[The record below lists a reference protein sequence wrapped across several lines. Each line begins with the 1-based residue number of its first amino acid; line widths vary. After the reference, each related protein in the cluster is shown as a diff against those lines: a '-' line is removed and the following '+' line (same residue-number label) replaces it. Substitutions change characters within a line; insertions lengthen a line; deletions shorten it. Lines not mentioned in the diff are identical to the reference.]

1 MTQFSHKIISS
12 KPAIDSDKGWE
23 NQSYP
28 IGNGYFGVSTFGG
41 VPYERLQITENSF
54 QGWHNLTNALEIR
67 INLHGDNHTLDNA
80 TDYQRSLEL
89 ENALQKVSYHIGDVA
104 YTREAF
110 TSYPDRI
117 LALKYNTTK
126 EGALSFDI
134 KPEIPFLHP
143 FGEGEASKIGRDGK
157 IIVSEDKIEII
168 QHLQYY
174 NVKFYALIKV
184 LTDGEVSAVEDKL
197 EVQNASEATIYF
209 SCATNYKLEPKSFE
223 IVKEPLAKQSEID
236 APEPNVAATVRKII
250 ANGLATGYDELKKRH
265 IADFSGLMN
274 RATIKLPD
282 SENDIGTETTA
293 LLANLRE
300 EKISTYLE
308 ETFFQYGRYLLISSS
323 RPGTLPPNLQGT
335 WTVYDKTP
343 WGAGYWHNIN
353 LQMNYWP
360 AFITN
365 LTECFEAYAEFNEA
379 FRAVT
384 RKFVDAFLK
393 NHNLGEAPTE
403 EESPDIWCIG
413 TAVYP
418 YEALS
423 GPGAHSGPGTGGLTT
438 KLFADWW
445 DYTHDEKALRRFIWP
460 VIHGMADF
468 LTRCVRMTDGK
479 WLSAFSASPE
489 QIATEGG
496 VWDWGKSW
504 KPPYYITVGCAF
516 DQQMIWENNND
527 LLRLAKILGIEDAV
541 VAKVK
546 EQIDLY
552 EPVIIGDSGQ
562 IKEYREEKK
571 YGEIGEYAH
580 RHISQLVGLHP
591 GTLINATRPEWI
603 EAAKY
608 TLNERGDKSTGWALA
623 HRMNCWARLGDGNRS
638 LKLLRTML
646 KERTYENLWDA
657 HPPYQIDGNFGAT
670 SAVAEMLLQSQ
681 AGYIDLLPALPDA
694 WASKGAFKG
703 LCARGGYVV
712 DCEWENGKPTSVKI
726 RSTKGTTPEVR
737 FHGKEI
743 TDWQLADYL
752 TIKCVP

>member
-1 MTQFSHKIISS
+1 MYSFSHKINSS
-12 KPAIDSDKGWE
+12 KPAMDSDKGWE

-41 VPYERLQITENSF
+41 VPHERLQITENSF
-54 QGWHNLTNALEIR
+54 QGWRNLTNALEIR
-67 INLHGDNHTLDNA
+67 INLLGEAHCYENA
-80 TDYQRSLEL
+80 TDYKRSLEL
-89 ENALQKVSYHIGDVA
+89 ENALSTVSYKINDITF
-104 YTREAF
+104 TREAF
-110 TSYPDRI
+110 ASYPNRL
-117 LALKYNTTK
+117 LALKYTASK
-126 EGALSFDI
+126 KGALSFEV
-134 KPEIPFLHP
+134 KPEIPFFHP
-143 FGEGEASKIGRDGK
+143 FGEGEDSKIGRDGR
-157 IIVSEDKIEII
+157 ISAHDNEIEII
-168 QHLQYY
+168 QHLQFY
-174 NVKFYALIKV
+174 NVKFYGLIKIF
-184 LTDGEVSAVEDKL
+184 TDGTISGQADKL
-197 EVQNASEATIYF
+197 VVHNASEATIYF

-223 IVKEPLAKQSEID
+223 LIDDPLSKVSEID
-236 APEPNVAATVRKII
+236 LPDPAVAATVRDII
-250 ANGLATGYDELKKRH
+250 SKGIAIGYDELKEKH
-265 IADFSGLMN
+265 VADFSRLMN
-274 RATIKLPD
+274 RATIKLPN
-282 SENDIGTETTA
+282 SESDLELETTD
-293 LLANLRE
+293 LLSNIRE
-300 EKISTYLE
+300 GKVSHYLE

-335 WTVYDKTP
+335 WTVYDKSP

-384 RKFVDAFLK
+384 RKFVDSFLK
-393 NHNLGEAPTE
+393 LHKLGECPSI

-418 YEALS
+418 YGALS

-445 DYTHDEKALRRFIWP
+445 DYTHDERALKRFIWP

-468 LTRCVRMTDGK
+468 LTRCVKMTDGK

-496 VWDWGKSW
+496 VWDWSKGL

-527 LLRLAKILGIEDAV
+527 LLRLAKILGIEDVV

-571 YGEIGEYAH
+571 YGEIGEYRH

-591 GTLINATRPEWI
+591 GTLINATKPEWI

-608 TLNERGDKSTGWALA
+608 TLNERGDQSTGWALA
-623 HRMNCWARLGDGNRS
+623 HRMNCWVRLGDGNRA

-681 AGYIDLLPALPDA
+681 AGYIDLLPALPDS
-694 WASKGAFKG
+694 WATEGSFKG
-703 LCARGGYVV
+703 LCARGGYIV
-712 DCEWENGKPTSVKI
+712 DCEWKDGKPTSIKI
-726 RSTKGTTPEVR
+726 RSTKGTTPDVR
-737 FHGKEI
+737 FNGQKV
-743 TDWQLADYL
+743 TDWQLV
-752 TIKCVP
+752 I